1 MTDKQKL
8 SLKALILMIFTSVF
22 GFTNISRSYYLMGY
36 SAIPWYILSGIAF
49 FLPFAFMIAEYGSAF
64 KDAKGGIYSWMEKS
78 SGKKYAF
85 VITFMWFASYIIWQV
100 NVGSQV
106 FGLFYRMLFS
116 GLIRLNNGLCSG

>member
-22 GFTNISRSYYLMGY
+22 GFTNITRSYYLMGY

-64 KDAKGGIYSWMEKS
+64 KDAKGGIYSWMEKVLA
-78 SGKKYAF
+78 K
-85 VITFMWFASYIIWQV
+85 
-100 NVGSQV
+100 N
-106 FGLFYRMLFS
+106 ML
-116 GLIRLNNGLCSG
+116 L